1 MRNYFNIKSGNR
13 QHKNMK
19 VKGNILKLYPDT
31 KFVLLTF
38 CDIMYA
44 QVEFKLYS
52 GKLFFVIFLTTCGF
66 IVRPVAAASATKTFS
81 NTYNDTNS
89 PAQLPINTNRASS
102 IRALNLAA
110 KPTNTITGTGANVV
124 SISSQAPNGYT
135 MPGRLPTT
143 GNMFKGLKSKISANY
158 ASQPSNNNNNDNIP
172 KPELEQRISSL
183 ESGIN
188 TKQDILIPGTGIDIT
203 GNTISLSADIGM
215 LPERMDELTN
225 AIDDLTEQTQ
235 DYIETNY
242 YTKEEIN
249 NAIGQI
255 APKSVANEFD
265 PGFLLK

>member
-1 MRNYFNIKSGNR
+1 
-13 QHKNMK
+13 MK
-19 VKGNILKLYPDT
+19 
-31 KFVLLTF
+31 
-38 CDIMYA
+38 
-44 QVEFKLYS
+44 FKLYS
-52 GKLFFVIFLTTCGF
+52 GKLFFVIFLTTCGV
-66 IVRPVAAASATKTFS
+66 IVRPVAAASAIKTFG
-81 NTYNDTNS
+81 NTYNNTNS
-89 PAQLPINTNRASS
+89 PAQLPTNTNRASS
-102 IRALNLAA
+102 IRTLNLVA

-124 SISSQAPNGYT
+124 STSSQDPSGYT

-143 GNMFKGLKSKISANY
+143 GNMFKGLKTKISTNY
-158 ASQPSNNNNNDNIP
+158 ASQPSNNNNNDNIQT
-172 KPELEQRISSL
+172 ELEQRISSL
-183 ESGIN
+183 ESGID

-225 AIDDLTEQTQ
+225 TIDDLAEQTQ

-255 APKSVANEFD
+255 SPKSVANEFD

>member
-1 MRNYFNIKSGNR
+1 M
-13 QHKNMK
+13 
-19 VKGNILKLYPDT
+19 
-31 KFVLLTF
+31 
-38 CDIMYA
+38 
-44 QVEFKLYS
+44 EFKLYS
-52 GKLFFVIFLTTCGF
+52 GKLFFVIFLTTCGV
-66 IVRPVAAASATKTFS
+66 IVRPVAAASAVKTFG
-81 NTYNDTNS
+81 NTYNNTNS
-89 PAQLPINTNRASS
+89 PAQLPTNTNRASS
-102 IRALNLAA
+102 IRMLNLAA
-110 KPTNTITGTGANVV
+110 KPTNTITGTGATNVV
-124 SISSQAPNGYT
+124 SISSQDPSSQDPGGYT

-143 GNMFKGLKSKISANY
+143 GNMFKGLKTKLSTNY
-158 ASQPSNNNNNDNIP
+158 ASQPSNNNNNDNIQT
-172 KPELEQRISSL
+172 ELEQRISSL

-225 AIDDLTEQTQ
+225 TIDDLAEQTQ

-255 APKSVANEFD
+255 SPKSVANEFD